1 MTWFTTWPVN
11 GIPQYAEHRT
21 EAKAEK
27 HAEELVRSGR
37 AAVATCF
44 EIEGLEIAS

>member
-1 MTWFTTWPVN
+1 MTWLTTWPKD
-11 GIPQYAEHRT
+11 GKPQYAPHAT

-37 AAVATCF
+37 AAVAVCF